1 MTFEESLKYIKE
13 KKYSAYEISKETG
26 LNEASLRKLFASENA
41 KPQRKTRNKII
52 DFCEI
57 KSKTDGKAMVYSL
70 EEIKKM
76 QDLAS
81 DVMKNHTKLLQIE
94 NYSLWFEVES
104 QRRAIQILK
113 E

>member
-13 KKYSAYEISKETG
+13 NKYSAYEISKETG

-57 KSKTDGKAMVYSL
+57 KSKTDGTFT
-70 EEIKKM
+70 KKELK
-76 QDLAS
+76 D
-81 DVMKNHTKLLQIE
+81 I
-94 NYSLWFEVES
+94 VE
-104 QRRAIQILK
+104 LV
-113 E
+113 

>member
-13 KKYSAYEISKETG
+13 NKYSAYEISKETG

-57 KSKTDGKAMVYSL
+57 KSKTDGKAVL
-70 EEIKKM
+70 FDLKEIEKM
-76 QDLAS
+76 EDLANE
-81 DVMKNHTKLLQIE
+81 VIKNHQKLLQTEI
-94 NYSLWFEVES
+94 YGLWFEVES
-104 QRRAIQILK
+104 QKRVIEILK

>member
-1 MTFEESLKYIKE
+1 MTFEEAVKYINNNN
-13 KKYSAYEISKETG
+13 YSAYEISKETG

-41 KPQRKTRNKII
+41 KPQRKTRNLII

-57 KSKTDGKAMVYSL
+57 KSKTDGKAMIIDL
-70 EEIKKM
+70 GEMKRM

-81 DVMKNHTKLLQIE
+81 DVIKNHNKLLQIE
-94 NYSLWFEVES
+94 VYGLWFEVES
-104 QRRAIQILK
+104 QRRAIRILK

>member
-1 MTFEESLKYIKE
+1 MTFEEAVKYINNN
-13 KKYSAYEISKETG
+13 KYSAYEISKETG

-41 KPQRKTRNKII
+41 KPQRKTRNLII

-57 KSKTDGKAMVYSL
+57 KSKTDGKAMIIDL
-70 EEIKKM
+70 EEMKKM

-81 DVMKNHTKLLQIE
+81 DVIKNHNKLLQIE
-94 NYSLWFEVES
+94 VYGLWFEVES
-104 QRRAIQILK
+104 QRRAIRILK

>member
-13 KKYSAYEISKETG
+13 NKYSAYEISKETG
-26 LNEASLRKLFASENA
+26 LNEASLRKLFTSENA

-57 KSKTDGKAMVYSL
+57 KSKTDGKAVL
-70 EEIKKM
+70 FDLKEIEKM
-76 QDLAS
+76 EDLANE
-81 DVMKNHTKLLQIE
+81 VIKNHQKLLQTEI
-94 NYSLWFEVES
+94 YGLWFEVES
-104 QRRAIQILK
+104 QKRVIEILK